1 MSIENIFHIWRQRN
15 FTLHFPFVDL
25 KFAKLYIYGCF
36 LVTKLC
42 PTLLQPHGQEPNR
55 LPSPWDFP
63 GKNTGVGC
71 HFLFLGIFPTRDGT
85 YGSCIAGRFFTTEPS
100 GYGWFITVICKYM
113 GLDEWANHYHHHHHL
128 TSSPGYVNSLHS
140 CHSEYNLL
148 NGISICQIVVI
159 YQNRHFLEF
168 RLSNYELCGPTI
180 RCIWTRM

>member
-71 HFLFLGIFPTRDGT
+71 HFLFQGITQPRGRTQV
-85 YGSCIAGRFFTTEPS
+85 SCITGRFYTT
-100 GYGWFITVICKYM
+100 
-113 GLDEWANHYHHHHHL
+113 WATGKLSRERVFPKNL
-128 TSSPGYVNSLHS
+128 SKLVFFFFFNDFFRILQFCGRDVLAKCLNSLFILLFPFLFSDVSSHCRS
-140 CHSEYNLL
+140 LERGTLEYMYLRK
-148 NGISICQIVVI
+148 V
-159 YQNRHFLEF
+159 
-168 RLSNYELCGPTI
+168 
-180 RCIWTRM
+180 